1 MNNRGAIKA
10 ASDRRRTWQPDDPG
24 TTDGCTLFPDGD
36 WFDCCAA
43 HDEFYRRGGTPD
55 ERRMADRILRN
66 CVKAGGRPLVAALMY
81 AGVRVCGAE
90 WLPFGWRW
98 GKGGGVGWDWS
109 WWKAKLNR
117 D

>member
-1 MNNRGAIKA
+1 MNNRQAVKA
-10 ASDRRRTWQPDDPG
+10 ASQRRQTWQPDDPG
-24 TTDGCTLFPDGD
+24 ISDGCTLFPDGD
-36 WFDCCAA
+36 WFECCQIHVAYA
-43 HDEFYRRGGTPD
+43 KGGTA
-55 ERRMADRILRN
+55 ADRQEADRELAE
-66 CVKAGGRPLVAALMY
+66 CVRAGGRPLVASLMY
-81 AGVRVCGAE
+81 AGVRFGGAE